1 MTKNRGN
8 NKAGSRPPQSSPTA
22 RRPVGSS
29 SDKIPS
35 PIKAAD
41 RLSSISVGSLQSAL
55 TSPTDT
61 RTPTSTKPAKSEDI
75 QDANGGQ
82 DIEKTSSDGGPS
94 ADDSVNN
101 MEENP
106 VLPMTP
112 KSPDPRSPTI
122 AAMNLSTEKESIGF
136 SALPA
141 RSAAVVQD
149 MAVVEE
155 LLDTMKQMLGTLG
168 ATFDSLGEQTM
179 KVATLPAAID
189 AVHQVS
195 TSPRM
200 C

>member
-1 MTKNRGN
+1 
-8 NKAGSRPPQSSPTA
+8 
-22 RRPVGSS
+22 
-29 SDKIPS
+29 
-35 PIKAAD
+35 
-41 RLSSISVGSLQSAL
+41 
-55 TSPTDT
+55 
-61 RTPTSTKPAKSEDI
+61 
-75 QDANGGQ
+75 
-82 DIEKTSSDGGPS
+82 
-94 ADDSVNN
+94 
-101 MEENP
+101 
-106 VLPMTP
+106 
-112 KSPDPRSPTI
+112 
-122 AAMNLSTEKESIGF
+122 MNLSTEKESIGF